1 MIWFIAGIILTILI
15 IGGIIADEGE
25 VNPKCLLGLVG
36 LLVIVPSLIGS
47 VPTGNIGI
55 KTSFGKVLDDSLR
68 EGIHLKAPWE
78 KIVNMDGRLQ
88 KYENEI
94 ALESSTKDMQVVT
107 NIMIAVNYQVS
118 LNEASN
124 LYRNVGTEYQTTVLE
139 PAIHETIKSTI
150 SQYNASELV
159 TMRSEIAIVM
169 TDLLNEKMREYG
181 ILISSIT
188 INNFDFSAEYNASI
202 ERKAVAEQNALA
214 AEQELQTTKAE
225 AEKKLIEAEATK
237 KANEMLQSSLSD
249 QLIKKEFIEKWNGV
263 LPNAMTDSIYG
274 IMGGN

>member
-25 VNPKCLLGLVG
+25 LNPKCLLGLVG

-55 KTSFGKVLDDSLR
+55 KTSFGKVLDDSLK

-107 NIMIAVNYQVS
+107 NIMIAVNYQV
-118 LNEASN
+118 LLDEASN
-124 LYRNVGTEYQTTVLE
+124 LYRNIGTEYQTTVLE

-263 LPNAMTDSIYG
+263 LPNAMTDSIYS

>member
-25 VNPKCLLGLVG
+25 LNLKCLLGLVG

-55 KTSFGKVLDDSLR
+55 KTSFGKVLDDSLK

-78 KIVNMDGRLQ
+78 KIINMDGRLQ

-107 NIMIAVNYQVS
+107 NIMIAVNYQV
-118 LNEASN
+118 LLDEASN
-124 LYRNVGTEYQTTVLE
+124 LYRNIGTEYQTTVLE

-263 LPNAMTDSIYG
+263 LPNAMTDSIYS